1 MMEKDLAQFV
11 GKVVSLKN
19 DEKLAYIVEITPYL
33 VCVGQNDEESY
44 QEFNE
49 NYEFIDEE
57 LQKSW
62 DDFYIQ
68 YKAKKLLSSEDDSNE
83 DEDEEWGIK
92 DSFKKKIKELMD
104 EEPSVD
110 DYDNYK
116 ERWVNDKNDYNY
128 DYESWKKF
136 EKYQDEIIN
145 RIKEEKE

>member
-1 MMEKDLAQFV
+1 MEKDLAQFV

-92 DSFKKKIKELMD
+92 DSFKKKIKEKTDLS
-104 EEPSVD
+104 PSVFLFSLPKLFSFKIQ
-110 DYDNYK
+110 NVPK
-116 ERWVNDKNDYNY
+116 IHPGEACGALTAP
-128 DYESWKKF
+128 
-136 EKYQDEIIN
+136 
-145 RIKEEKE
+145 